1 MLDISFFQLFFLTIF
16 TFLFVPYPFDCWKN
30 AKRTKVNTRC
40 EKITYV
46 GLCVFSYFDS
56 NVFLVFQVYVLSFPT
71 KGLESL
77 VHEKSNLALTLLVLM
92 FVVVLISPCI
102 FMTLIIR
109 ATRREMF
116 LCAALIKQMEAT
128 QQAERKSLNKS
139 SAFATASHDIRS
151 CLAGITG
158 WIDPCLE
165 QATLHSDL
173 ANNLSLM
180 KTCAADLH
188 GTILVFP

>member
-1 MLDISFFQLFFLTIF
+1 MR
-16 TFLFVPYPFDCWKN
+16 KN
-30 AKRTKVNTRC
+30 NIC
-40 EKITYV
+40 S
-46 GLCVFSYFDS
+46 LCIFSYFDS
-56 NVFLVFQVYVLSFPT
+56 NVFVFQVYVLSFPT

-92 FVVVLISPCI
+92 FVVVLISLCI

-109 ATRREMF
+109 AARREMF

-128 QQAERKSLNKS
+128 QQAERKSMNKS
-139 SAFATASHDIRS
+139 RAFATASHDIRS

-165 QATLHSDL
+165 QATPHSDL